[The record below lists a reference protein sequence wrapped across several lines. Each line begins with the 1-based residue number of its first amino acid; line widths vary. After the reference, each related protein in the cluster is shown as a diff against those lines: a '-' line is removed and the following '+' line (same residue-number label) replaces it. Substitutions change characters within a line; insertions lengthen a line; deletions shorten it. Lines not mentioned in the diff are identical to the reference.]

1 MTKSKQT
8 QQQYA
13 RSWIG
18 QTHLDE
24 FFSGSLTQT
33 QVTKQPIIDVESVSD
48 IELDTIELIDS
59 EAALDIDQPSMA
71 CSPSCWGCQCLNPEI
86 QHVIYTENF
95 AQNFGTAKKA
105 WE

>member
-1 MTKSKQT
+1 MTKSKRT

-33 QVTKQPIIDVESVSD
+33 QVTQQSIIDVESASD
-48 IELDTIELIDS
+48 IELDNIELIDL
-59 EAALDIDQPSMA
+59 EAALDVDQPSMA
-71 CSPSCWGCQCLNPEI
+71 CSPSCWGCRCLHPEVW
-86 QHVIYTENF
+86 HVIYTENF
-95 AQNFGTAKKA
+95 AQNFGMAKKA